1 MGYVLFIKVASILY
15 TYAGQ
20 YPVCTSFG
28 CSNAENIKVTVLIQ
42 VRIWFKFYLII
53 FWQSDDENDC
63 LNSVK
68 TVEPLFALRT
78 LAPHIDHIDTHS
90 SDKNNCFETYLSL
103 FKLFLQI
110 IQKGCSKRKITYKIS
125 EWFIMLANSTNS
137 QWPNN
142 RERVGTSKIRT
153 SKVQKEHR
161 KSKKIEKDQDVESQI
176 RLSTFWSFLTP

>member
-1 MGYVLFIKVASILY
+1 
-15 TYAGQ
+15 
-20 YPVCTSFG
+20 
-28 CSNAENIKVTVLIQ
+28 
-42 VRIWFKFYLII
+42 
-53 FWQSDDENDC
+53 
-63 LNSVK
+63 
-68 TVEPLFALRT
+68 

-153 SKVQKEHR
+153 SKVQKKHR
-161 KSKKIEKDQDVESQI
+161 KSKKIEKDQDVKSQI
-176 RLSTFWSFLTP
+176 RLSMFWSNWKSNFKVKLLKFWFYLWRQKRSERWKSNFQILTK